1 MSLKTRA
8 KQFSSLAFLSF
19 VLIEYVNCSSQ
30 GFQAQPFLSEAS
42 ATSLISSTPAP
53 PATTVP
59 PVVTAPPQTPA
70 GKVSVF
76 MATGKIGRTIMSC
89 DDGVTWINNR
99 SDNEN
104 AKCWITGDPNYVEC
118 DHDPTSATGL
128 DVGSDGYFYT
138 QYGWG
143 FDGTVRR
150 SRNGVSWDIVRKG
163 GWGGGLAVSNNVV
176 VNIWESGWAQ
186 SKNKGS
192 TWQPVGNFNFDHVF
206 ISKAGQKLFALGR
219 LDGQLAVSLDSGDTW
234 QVAAG
239 FQAGWGGS
247 FAEGNG
253 VIVSIGTRS
262 ATGSPSLNFA
272 ARSADNG
279 KTWTAVQLFQNQDW
293 FTGLIFD
300 GTYFVSFSAG
310 RKWQSKDGINWT
322 SAPFVIDKAN
332 AASWNGSLSFDPK
345 TGTYVSILNVWGS
358 WYANQKAM
366 RSKDGLNWTLL
377 DTQHFQGGHPIAKIV
392 VGDMDASACGK

>member
-1 MSLKTRA
+1 MSLKTRL
-8 KQFSSLAFLSF
+8 KQVSSVAFLSF

-30 GFQAQPFLSEAS
+30 GFQAQSLLSEAS
-42 ATSLISSTPAP
+42 SAPLISSTP
-53 PATTVP
+53 TTSL
-59 PVVTAPPQTPA
+59 

-76 MATGKIGRTIMSC
+76 MASGKVGRTIMSC
-89 DDGVTWINNR
+89 DDGITWINNR
-99 SDNEN
+99 SDNDN
-104 AKCWITGDPNYVEC
+104 TRCWITGDPNYLEC
-118 DHDPTSATGL
+118 DHDATSATGL

-143 FDGTVRR
+143 FNGTIRR
-150 SRNGVSWDIVRKG
+150 SRNGVQWEIIRTG

-186 SKNKGS
+186 SKNKGV
-192 TWQPVGNFNFDHVF
+192 TWQPVGNLNFDHAF
-206 ISKAGQKLFALGR
+206 IYRAGLKLFALGR
-219 LDGQLAVSLDSGDTW
+219 GDGQLAVSLDSGDTW
-234 QVAAG
+234 QVAPS

-253 VIVSIGTRS
+253 IIVSIGTRS
-262 ATGSPSLNFA
+262 VTGAPSLGFA

-293 FTGLIFD
+293 FSGIIFD

-310 RKWQSKDGINWT
+310 RKWQSKDGIAWT
-322 SAPFVIDKAN
+322 SAPFVIDKAS
-332 AASWNGSLSFDPK
+332 AAGWNGSLSFDPK
-345 TGTYVSILNVWGS
+345 TGTYVSILNVWGG

-366 RSKDGLNWTLL
+366 RSKDGLSWTVL
-377 DTQHFQGGHPIAKIV
+377 DPQHFQGSHPIAKIV
-392 VGDMDASACGK
+392 IGDMDASACGK